1 MPAKK
6 HNFTITEI
14 KAGIMVIVSAAVF
27 AVFAAAVIGYW
38 PQKAETVY
46 VCYFK
51 DTLGLNVGADV
62 RFGGVK
68 VGRIRAIYPDASHVP
83 AASPSADAPA
93 PDAPAADTSAKPS
106 GAPAPESS
114 GLVQAPIIRVEAAVG
129 PGLPVNEKSV
139 VYIGQTTLTA
149 EKHLE
154 ITTGLPQTR
163 RLASGEEIPVGVS
176 GGLFDQAGE
185 IVASIE
191 SGIESVKALLGVD
204 QAMLESTDGKLDTT
218 LVTMLRGVDQTIRE
232 SKGLV
237 GDARNIM
244 GQYRG
249 DIGTVINEIVKIET
263 SANSL
268 VTELNG
274 LVSEN
279 RSDIQSAVQQVPTLL
294 SRVDGLADDLELIAK
309 GLQRTLDTTEN
320 TIETNRPAIEET
332 ILDLRDTV
340 GHLKTFS
347 KNLAEQPESVLW
359 GKSTKERKGQK
370 E

>member
-6 HNFTITEI
+6 HNFTVTEI
-14 KAGIMVIVSAAVF
+14 KAGVMVIASVL
-27 AVFAAAVIGYW
+27 VFAAFAAAIAGYW
-38 PQKAETVY
+38 PEPKRSTY

-68 VGRIRAIYPDASHVP
+68 VGRVRAIAPDTSKSPASANDDSAEADASQ
-83 AASPSADAPA
+83 
-93 PDAPAADTSAKPS
+93 T
-106 GAPAPESS
+106 G
-114 GLVQAPIIRVEAAVG
+114 GMVQAPIIRVEAAVD
-129 PGLPVNEKSV
+129 PDLQINEKCIV
-139 VYIGQTTLTA
+139 FIGQTTLTA

-154 ITTGLPQTR
+154 ITTGLPQTA
-163 RLASGEEIPVGVS
+163 RLAAGSEIPVGIG

-185 IVASIE
+185 IAASVE
-191 SGIESVKALLGVD
+191 SGIESVKALLGVE
-204 QAMLESTDGKLDTT
+204 QAMLESPDGKLDTT
-218 LVTMLRGVDQTIRE
+218 LITMLRSVDQTVNE
-232 SKGLV
+232 GKGLV

-249 DIGTVINEIVKIET
+249 DIGTVINEIIKIET
-263 SANSL
+263 SANAL

-274 LVSEN
+274 LVADN
-279 RSDIQSAVQQVPTLL
+279 RPDLQAAIQQVPTLM
-294 SRVDGLADDLELIAK
+294 SRVDGLADDLESIAAS
-309 GLQRTLDTTEN
+309 LQRTLETTED
-320 TIETNRPAIEET
+320 TINTNRPAIEDT

-340 GHLKTFS
+340 GNLKSFS

>member
-6 HNFTITEI
+6 HNFTVTEI
-14 KAGIMVIVSAAVF
+14 KAGIMVIASVLVF
-27 AVFAAAVIGYW
+27 AGFAAAIVGYW
-38 PQKAETVY
+38 PEQAQTVY
-46 VCYFK
+46 VSYFK

-68 VGRIRAIYPDASHVP
+68 VGRVRAITPDPSHAPVPGPSEASTE
-83 AASPSADAPA
+83 ATADA
-93 PDAPAADTSAKPS
+93 DA
-106 GAPAPESS
+106 GM
-114 GLVQAPIIRVEAAVG
+114 LVQAPIIRVEAAVS
-129 PGLPVNEKSV
+129 PDLQVNERCIV
-139 VYIGQTTLTA
+139 FIGQTTLTA

-163 RLASGEEIPVGVS
+163 RLAAGEEIPVGI
-176 GGLFDQAGE
+176 GGGIFDQAGE
-185 IVASIE
+185 IAASVE
-191 SGIESVKALLGVD
+191 SGIESVKALLGVE
-204 QAMLESTDGKLDTT
+204 QAMMDSKDGKLDTT
-218 LVTMLRGVDQTIRE
+218 LITMLRSVDQTIKE

-249 DIGTVINEIVKIET
+249 DIGTVINEVVKIEN

-279 RSDIQSAVQQVPTLL
+279 RSDIQAAVQQLPTLL
-294 SRVDGLADDLELIAK
+294 LRVDGLADDLEAIAA
-309 GLQRTLDTTEN
+309 GLQRTLESAES
-320 TIETNRPAIEET
+320 TIDNNRPAIEDT

-347 KNLAEQPESVLW
+347 RNLADQPESVLW
-359 GKSTKERKGQK
+359 GKSVKERKGQK